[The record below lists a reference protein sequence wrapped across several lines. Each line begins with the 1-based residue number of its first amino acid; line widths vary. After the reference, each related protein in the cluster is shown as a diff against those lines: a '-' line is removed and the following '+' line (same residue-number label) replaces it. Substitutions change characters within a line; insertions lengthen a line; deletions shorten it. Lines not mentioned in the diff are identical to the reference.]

1 MIRVARL
8 DGELIG
14 AGLDM
19 IVSMLRQKYLL
30 VAKRLK
36 WLSLAIS

>member
-1 MIRVARL
+1 MRAAEQ
-8 DGELIG
+8 DGELME

-19 IVSMLRQKYLL
+19 IVNMLRRKYLL
-30 VAKRLK
+30 VARILK